1 MHIGIMYDTGE
12 ESHIVWTCG
21 QVEGYPSK
29 RHLAVCMVTLR
40 GKDHEEATSPGIP
53 RQWLDDVKG

>member
-1 MHIGIMYDTGE
+1 MRVAVHIGIMYDTGE

-40 GKDHEEATSPGIP
+40 GKIMRKPSRII
-53 RQWLDDVKG
+53 KGAF